1 MSDIQVSFV
10 IIEFHCPELVRDCV
24 VAIRKQCPNLVHEI
38 IVSSNSE
45 YAESQ
50 RKKIGQDFLGIKW
63 LFNEKNGG
71 FAYAMNCGLEISQG
85 EAALLVN
92 PDAKFMNPILPAF
105 EYLRDQK
112 EVVVLG
118 PKIIDKDGN
127 IQDSCRKFMTPLDLF
142 LRLIKRFFLR
152 KDVLLA
158 ARFDYGRVQPVDWVI
173 GACMMLKKSV
183 LAEVGLLDEKYFFY
197 VEDMDICRR
206 MWAAGW
212 QVRYFPEWQVEYKG
226 SRKSTVFFIREN
238 LFNRMS
244 LIHLRSYF
252 HFLFK
257 YKFVFYR
264 KLGH

>member
-1 MSDIQVSFV
+1 MPAIQVSFV

-24 VAIRKQCPNLVHEI
+24 QAIRDQTANLVHEI

-45 YAESQ
+45 YDEAK
-50 RKKIGQDFLGIKW
+50 RKKIGQDFPGVKW

-71 FAYAMNCGLEISQG
+71 FAYAMNSGLEISSG
-85 EAALLVN
+85 ETAVLVN
-92 PDAKFMNPILPAF
+92 PDAKFMTPILPAF
-105 EYLRDQK
+105 EYLRDRK
-112 EVVVLG
+112 EVAVLG
-118 PKIIDKDGN
+118 PKIIDRHGN
-127 IQDSCRKFMTPLDLF
+127 IQDSCRRFMTPLDLF
-142 LRLIKRFFLR
+142 FRLMQRFLLR
-152 KDVLLA
+152 KDVLLSA
-158 ARFDYGRVQPVDWVI
+158 NFEYDRAQPVDWVI
-173 GACMMLKKSV
+173 GACMMLRKTA

-244 LIHLRSYF
+244 LIHLRSYLR
-252 HFLFK
+252 FLFK
-257 YKFVFYR
+257 YSFFFYR
-264 KLGH
+264 KF